1 MYIVIVSVIK
11 TISSLLTSS
20 ILSIIIIND
29 EDYLNIVSVIK
40 TTYSLSLFQLSRLP
54 QHCQCFSYQDY
65 LNIVIVSAIK
75 TTSTLSLF
83 QLSRLPQ
90 HCHCFSYQDYL
101 NIVNLINNGP
111 SMDDYYNRIVA
122 FLNEYYGDLNRV
134 HIDELFGTSHNSLKL
149 EDLTSG

>member
-1 MYIVIVSVIK
+1 MYHC
-11 TISSLLTSS
+11 T
-20 ILSIIIIND
+20 
-29 EDYLNIVSVIK
+29 
-40 TTYSLSLFQLSRLP
+40 LSLFQLSRLP
-54 QHCQCFSYQDY
+54 IRCHCFSYQDY
-65 LNIVIVSAIK
+65 
-75 TTSTLSLF
+75 TSTLSLF